1 MNDLVFLNGNVL
13 PRSRAFVSI
22 DDRGF
27 LFGDAVY
34 EVIRSLPGRF
44 IEPERHLNRLARSL
58 REISITAP
66 DLDLLAIATDLLGR
80 NRLDQREALIYLQV
94 SRGAAQRQHAFPP
107 DSVQPTV
114 LMTVAALEA
123 RREQAKRGVA
133 AITGPDLRWSRCD
146 IKSVNLL
153 ANVLAAQHASEAGAF
168 EAILIRDER
177 VTEATRSNVFAVID
191 GTLRTHPAGPFIL
204 PGVTR
209 EVVMELCGKAALRV
223 REEAITRNELARAEE
238 LFVTGTTADVMP
250 VVTLDGR
257 PVGRGRPGP
266 VTRRLSALLASEMG
280 LDGVGAGSRHFDGDA
295 TAGLD
300 SVQ

>member
-13 PRSRAFVSI
+13 PRSRAMVSI

-34 EVIRSLPGRF
+34 EVIRTLPGRF

-58 REISITAP
+58 REISIPAP
-66 DLDLLAIATDLLGR
+66 DLDLLGIATDLLGR
-80 NRLDQREALIYLQV
+80 NGGLDQREALIYLQV

-107 DSVQPTV
+107 DSVEPTV
-114 LMTVAALEA
+114 LISVAAFEP
-123 RREQAKRGVA
+123 RREQTERGVA
-133 AITGPDLRWSRCD
+133 AITAPDLRWSRCD

-153 ANVLAAQHASEAGAF
+153 ANVLAAQRASEAGAF

-191 GTLRTHPAGPFIL
+191 GTLRTHPTGPSIL

-209 EVVMELCGKAALRV
+209 EVVMELCGKTSLPV
-223 REEAITRNELARAEE
+223 CEEAITRNELARAEE
-238 LFVTGTTADVMP
+238 LFVTATTSDVMP

-257 PVGRGRPGP
+257 PVGSGRPGP
-266 VTRRLSALLASEMG
+266 VTRRLSALLAREMG
-280 LDGVGAGSRHFDGDA
+280 LDGVGAGSRHFD
-295 TAGLD
+295 
-300 SVQ
+300 